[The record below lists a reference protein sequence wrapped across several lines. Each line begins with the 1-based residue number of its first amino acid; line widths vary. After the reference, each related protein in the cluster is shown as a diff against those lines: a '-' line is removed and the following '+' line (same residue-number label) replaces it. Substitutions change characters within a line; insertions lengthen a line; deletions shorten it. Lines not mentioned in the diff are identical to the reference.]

1 MAILQNTNLKG
12 KRVLVTGSSNG
23 IGLAIAKSYLKEGC
37 KVILNGR
44 NKNKLDNTVL
54 EIGSPYAHGIVGDVT
69 KPKDVK
75 IMFKKM
81 ETILG
86 GLDILICNVGSGKSV
101 EPGKENL
108 DEWLK
113 AFNTN
118 FFSATNVIE
127 TFQPFLKKSKGNIIC
142 ISSIC
147 GCEVIPNAPI
157 TYSVAKAALNS
168 YVKGISR
175 PLAENN
181 ININA
186 IAPGNIIFKGSVWE
200 RKLKDKPLLV
210 KKMINKEVPVKRLGD
225 PEEIAELAITLT
237 KKAKNFITGSVF
249 VVDGGQTRS

>member
-12 KRVLVTGSSNG
+12 KRVLVTGSTNG
-23 IGLAIAKSYLKEGC
+23 IGWAIAKSYLKEGC

-54 EIGSPYAHGIVGDVT
+54 EMGSPYAYGIVGDVT

-113 AFNTN
+113 VFNTN
-118 FFSATNVIE
+118 FFNNFSRN
-127 TFQPFLKKSKGNIIC
+127 FYSLF
-142 ISSIC
+142 SI
-147 GCEVIPNAPI
+147 
-157 TYSVAKAALNS
+157 LN
-168 YVKGISR
+168 
-175 PLAENN
+175 
-181 ININA
+181 
-186 IAPGNIIFKGSVWE
+186 
-200 RKLKDKPLLV
+200 
-210 KKMINKEVPVKRLGD
+210 
-225 PEEIAELAITLT
+225 
-237 KKAKNFITGSVF
+237 
-249 VVDGGQTRS
+249 RSWFYK